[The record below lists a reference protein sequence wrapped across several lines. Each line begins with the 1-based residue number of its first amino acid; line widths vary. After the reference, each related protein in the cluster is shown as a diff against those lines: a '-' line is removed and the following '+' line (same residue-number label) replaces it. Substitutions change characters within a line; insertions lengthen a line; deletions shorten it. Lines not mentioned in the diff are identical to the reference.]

1 MTTNSILALAETSR
15 TSRSLNIMLWI
26 LQILAAAMFLLAGGL
41 KLAGVEPMVALFER
55 IGVGQWFR
63 YFTGGLEVICAILLL
78 VPTTVAVSGA
88 LLAATMVGAIATHLF
103 VTGGSPVPAIV
114 LLVMVSTVAR
124 YRWPASIS
132 GETEEEE
139 SNYKGDDHGH
149 SFRF

>member
-1 MTTNSILALAETSR
+1 
-15 TSRSLNIMLWI
+15 
-26 LQILAAAMFLLAGGL
+26 
-41 KLAGVEPMVALFER
+41 
-55 IGVGQWFR
+55 
-63 YFTGGLEVICAILLL
+63 
-78 VPTTVAVSGA
+78 
-88 LLAATMVGAIATHLF
+88 MVGAIAPHLF

-132 GETEEEE
+132 GEIEEEE